1 MALPEGV
8 LHPKEQSLKPIVFAI
23 CGLVWLIVV
32 CTLVGLCY
40 GLLLLPFV
48 LMSHAYFLGYIRGN
62 ALRVS
67 ESQLPELHRRVVA
80 ASQKLNLPYVP
91 EVYVLESGGVLNAF
105 ATKLFSRKY
114 VILYSELLDKC
125 NDDAEIDFVVA
136 HELGHHAAGHLQW
149 MLFTAPVRI
158 VPLLGPAYSRACEYT
173 CDRAGLHA
181 VGHLEHSQ
189 RALTVLSAGSKAS
202 AQVNLQSF
210 AAQQASAGEFWPAV
224 AEIGSTHPFLPKR
237 AAALAAWKAS
247 PDVQAAL
254 SPPSRPFFSYI
265 LAIFMSSQG
274 MTLVVVIYV
283 LAILAAIAIPN
294 FKKFQERARGQ
305 DAATQPVVP
314 QDDLMGNDDAFV
326 PDDAESDSEAEPG
339 SEQAPDEGR

>member
-8 LHPKEQSLKPIVFAI
+8 LHPKEQSLRPVVFAL
-23 CGLVWLIVV
+23 CGLVWLVVV

-67 ESQLPELHRRVVA
+67 EAQLPDLHQRVVA
-80 ASQKLNLPYVP
+80 ASRKLELPYVP

-105 ATKLFSRKY
+105 ATKLLSRKY

-136 HELGHHAAGHLQW
+136 HELGHHAAGHLKW
-149 MLFTAPVRI
+149 MLFTAPVRL

-181 VGHLEHSQ
+181 IGNLEHSQ
-189 RALTVLSAGSKAS
+189 RALTVLAAGSKAS

-210 AAQQASAGEFWPAV
+210 AQQQASAGEFWPAV
-224 AEIGSTHPFLPKR
+224 AEVGSTHPYLPKR
-237 AAALAAWKAS
+237 VAALAAWKAS
-247 PDVQAAL
+247 PEVEAAL
-254 SPPSRPFFSYI
+254 RPPSRPFFSYI

-274 MTLVVVIYV
+274 MTLVVVAYV
-283 LAILAAIAIPN
+283 MVILVAIAIPN
-294 FKKFQERARGQ
+294 FKKFQERARAGQ
-305 DAATQPVVP
+305 DAAMQPVAP
-314 QDDLMGNDDAFV
+314 QDDLMGTDDAFL
-326 PDDAESDSEAEPG
+326 PDDAEGDSDGQPG
-339 SEQAPDEGR
+339 SDERTP